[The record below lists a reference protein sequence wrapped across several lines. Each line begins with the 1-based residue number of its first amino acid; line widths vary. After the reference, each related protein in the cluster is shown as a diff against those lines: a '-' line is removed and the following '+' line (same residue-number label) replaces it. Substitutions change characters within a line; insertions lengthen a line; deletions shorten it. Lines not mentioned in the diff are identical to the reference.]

1 MRNRMTRRVKDA
13 FDEDEEPNQLI
24 DVEVTF
30 CWDDYLF
37 QENYEED
44 REEYGLPEEIDSEL
58 VTEIAM
64 DIDRELCRVISDY
77 FGKHYCS
84 YHSGSNGYGGDLTCF
99 DTSVEESVLFDKL
112 SSYDIP
118 FSDAEIRNDDIY
130 LHLDNSNS
138 GVYGMFGSAIDD
150 FIDRKYTD
158 DVSRR
163 IAIDIME
170 INEMGADLYITN
182 PSERIIQLVQ
192 ENI

>member
-13 FDEDEEPNQLI
+13 FDDYEEPDQLI

-30 CWDDYLF
+30 YWDDYMF
-37 QENYEED
+37 GENYD
-44 REEYGLPEEIDSEL
+44 DDYRNGEYGLPKDIDSKL

-84 YHSGSNGYGGDLTCF
+84 YHNNGDLTCF

-112 SSYDIP
+112 NNDIP
-118 FSDAEIRNDDIY
+118 FSDAEIREDDIY

-138 GVYGMFGSAIDD
+138 GVYYMFGSAVDD
-150 FIDRKYTD
+150 FINKKYTD
-158 DVSRR
+158 EVSRR